1 MFYSLCTKSQRVAT
15 LKTVHL
21 LPRNFASQPGRIL
34 QAYESKVES
43 GGLERDEYQYKVAV
57 QLDKLNT
64 NLTGYNPKSGLF
76 AKLFLRK
83 ADVSKPKGIYLYGS
97 VGCGKT
103 MLMDLFFENCSVNSS
118 DRIRVHFHSFM
129 IDVHRRIHEQKQK
142 QDSVTSSRKALSY
155 NPIPPVARDIL
166 NNTWLL
172 CLDEFQVTDIGDA
185 MILKVLFTELF
196 NLGCVVVA
204 TSNRAPD
211 DLYKHGLQRHAFLP
225 FIPLVKKHC
234 QVLALDSGID
244 YRQKSL
250 PSKQKIFL
258 LTNDVNTQGE
268 LDQLFKIFASR
279 ENDIERPKTL
289 SILGRNVT
297 FNKTCG
303 RVADCSFD
311 ELCDRPLGAADYLS
325 MSQFFHTM
333 IIRNI
338 PQLTRAHKSQARR
351 FITLIDTFYD
361 NKVRLVFSADVALKE
376 LFKFKSSIKEKSPPP
391 QAATANSNS
400 KSNNAPTGESSL
412 SPSSAPSSSSSSSSS
427 TTTASAAGTTITS
440 SPQQLTVNAEH
451 VEEEEEEEEMSDEQ
465 RKLMDD
471 LDIKMGSNDAK
482 ASSAIFSG
490 EEEIFAFDRTLS
502 RISEMQTDEYWNK
515 REIYC

>member
-1 MFYSLCTKSQRVAT
+1 MFYSLCTKSQSLTCIKTFHLILRTYAT
-15 LKTVHL
+15 G
-21 LPRNFASQPGRIL
+21 QQGRIL
-34 QAYESKVES
+34 RAYESKIES
-43 GGLERDEYQYKVAV
+43 NGLERDEYQYKVAI
-57 QLDKLNT
+57 QLDKLDGK
-64 NLTGYNPKSGLF
+64 LTGYSPKSGLF
-76 AKLFLRK
+76 SKLILRK
-83 ADVSKPKGIYLYGS
+83 ADVTKPKGIYLYGS

-103 MLMDLFFENCSVNSS
+103 MLMDLFFENCSVKST

-142 QDSVTSSRKALSY
+142 QDLVTSSRKALSY
-155 NPIPPVARDIL
+155 NPIPPVAREIVS
-166 NNTWLL
+166 NTWLL

-196 NLGCVVVA
+196 NMGCVVIA
-204 TSNRAPD
+204 TSNRSPD

-234 QVLALDSGID
+234 QVLCLDSGID

-258 LTNDVNTQGE
+258 STNDPDTERE
-268 LDQLFKIFASR
+268 LNQLFKIFASR

-303 RVADCSFD
+303 RVADCTFD
-311 ELCDRPLGAADYLS
+311 ELCDRPLGAADYVA
-325 MSQFFHTM
+325 MSQFFHTL

-338 PQLTRAHKSQARR
+338 PQLTRSHKSQARR

-361 NKVRLVFSADVALKE
+361 NKVRLVFSSDVPLQQ
-376 LFKFKSSIKEKSPPP
+376 LFRFKSSS
-391 QAATANSNS
+391 AS
-400 KSNNAPTGESSL
+400 SSL
-412 SPSSAPSSSSSSSSS
+412 SSSLSS
-427 TTTASAAGTTITS
+427 TS
-440 SPQQLTVNAEH
+440 SNNKSSQAMQVTGSSTDTNTQREN
-451 VEEEEEEEEMSDEQ
+451 EGQSEEEEEMSDEQ

-471 LDIKMGSNDAK
+471 LNIKMGSNDAK

-490 EEEIFAFDRTLS
+490 EEEIFAFDRTMS
-502 RISEMQTDEYWNK
+502 RISEMQTDDYWNK